1 MTTTPSPI
9 LGRVLLQTPHR
20 QHTVEITFSRRG
32 RRMALRCNFEALEF
46 PPFVDGLDNF
56 FFISHVEKPR
66 RGFMNIFCAI
76 RPEDEL
82 SEVLATVMDIFEENV
97 TD

>member
-1 MTTTPSPI
+1 MESSSPI
-9 LGRVLLQTPHR
+9 RGRVILQTPHR
-20 QHTVEITFSRRG
+20 QHLVEITLSRRG

-46 PPFVDGLDNF
+46 PSFVDGLDNF

-66 RGFMNIFCAI
+66 RGSMNIFCAL